1 MLVESTRTCRRL
13 LSQVL
18 DWQRLPTLG
27 RQAAVVLSR
36 PETSRAPSVTAR
48 RRLTARR
55 RPSIPPRQPFIPPQ
69 HPSTRSH
76 APPPSVCICIARTI
90 TRTVDTSKSRT
101 GALVPARSPGVPS
114 KKPCAPSQ
122 TLCAPSLLPRS
133 PHSACGCSAAEAR
146 AQAAPGRAPLAGIHA
161 PPSLS
166 GLSATK
172 LGVSPTVPR
181 APAVFGGAPCAKA
194 RVVKSQGGVRRAMR
208 SARQAQRAIGRP
220 N

>member
-1 MLVESTRTCRRL
+1 MRAWQHVFYSQRFSGVDSLAST
-13 LSQVL
+13 
-18 DWQRLPTLG
+18 
-27 RQAAVVLSR
+27 VLSR
-36 PETSRAPSVTAR
+36 PETSRIPSVKGH
-48 RRLTARR
+48 RRLAASYRR
-55 RPSIPPRQPFIPPQ
+55 GIQPRQPLIPPQ

-133 PHSACGCSAAEAR
+133 PHSALGCSAAEAR